1 MENLKISDLK
11 PGQEV
16 KINGMLAVYEGVK
29 KIKVAMSTKVEKRV
43 FKGKGISLFKYY
55 SLNEGVKT
63 LASEK
68 IEIINN

>member
-29 KIKVAMSTKVEKRV
+29 KIKVAMSTKVE
-43 FKGKGISLFKYY
+43 
-55 SLNEGVKT
+55 
-63 LASEK
+63 
-68 IEIINN
+68 